1 VAAARPTAPLNYPA
15 GVSVREEQA
24 TSARRDAS
32 VRVRLYIPN
41 ELAEGASALLYLPG
55 GGFVIPPS
63 PASYVWCAN
72 FADEI
77 GALVVLVEYRLAPEN
92 PFPAGFVDALTALEW
107 LTAESGRLG
116 IAGDRIAIGGDSAGA
131 ALAAGLALW
140 CRDHG
145 GPRLCLQ
152 YLGIPV
158 LDDRL
163 QTRSMTEF
171 GDTPLWNRPA
181 AELSWRYYLNGSTPL
196 IEGLDAT
203 PYAAPARI
211 PDLSGLPPTYISVCE
226 FDPLRDEGLEYAMR
240 LLHAGVTTELHAY
253 PGTFHGS
260 QQLPAAISR
269 RMERDRVEALKARL
283 GRGLYLAEGDAKA
296 GIVISG

>member
-1 VAAARPTAPLNYPA
+1 MSEVASRYAIDTELAVQLPRLPQLDLSDIESARAVAAARPTAPLNYPA

-107 LTAESGRLG
+107 LAAESGRLG

-163 QTRSMTEF
+163 QTRSMTFLRRSGARDSGKEH
-171 GDTPLWNRPA
+171 DPRRPTPSSSN
-181 AELSWRYYLNGSTPL
+181 T
-196 IEGLDAT
+196 
-203 PYAAPARI
+203 
-211 PDLSGLPPTYISVCE
+211 
-226 FDPLRDEGLEYAMR
+226 
-240 LLHAGVTTELHAY
+240 
-253 PGTFHGS
+253 
-260 QQLPAAISR
+260 
-269 RMERDRVEALKARL
+269 
-283 GRGLYLAEGDAKA
+283 
-296 GIVISG
+296 